1 MGRRQTYERP
11 DVLRAATAL
20 FQAQGFHG
28 VSVEDIISDTGLN
41 RFAIYEK
48 FGGKEGLFY
57 DTLDFYLDV
66 IIRQQLLGPLCQ
78 DNVSLD
84 VVLDRLRI
92 MQHINQDGSRRS
104 GCLIVN
110 ANIELGGT
118 DPRVTA
124 AVESLVSAFR
134 AALTHA
140 LRCSERRGELAPGR
154 SVPERAEHLVTQIQ
168 AFFALAYISRATAAA
183 LMASLIEDV
192 AGWRAFQNAC
202 SGSGR

>member
-66 IIRQQLLGPLCQ
+66 IIRQQLLGPLRQ
-78 DNVSLD
+78 DNGSLD

-124 AVESLVSAFR
+124 GGIPCFSLPRRTHSR
-134 AALTHA
+134 AALFGA
-140 LRCSERRGELAPGR
+140 ARRTGPWPVG
-154 SVPERAEHLVTQIQ
+154 PRA
-168 AFFALAYISRATAAA
+168 S
-183 LMASLIEDV
+183 
-192 AGWRAFQNAC
+192 
-202 SGSGR
+202 